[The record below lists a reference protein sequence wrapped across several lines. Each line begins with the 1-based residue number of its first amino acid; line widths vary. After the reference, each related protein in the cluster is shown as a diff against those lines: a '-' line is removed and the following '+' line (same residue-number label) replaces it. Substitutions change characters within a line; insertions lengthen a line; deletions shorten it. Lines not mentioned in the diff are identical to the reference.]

1 MQGKGNNS
9 YTLEKSVDYSI
20 YAMEIYSTNVTNTG
34 WGGGVGGGG
43 NELLVGWGG
52 GNELLL
58 INSV

>member
-43 NELLVGWGG
+43 IIGGVGRR
-52 GNELLL
+52 
-58 INSV
+58 